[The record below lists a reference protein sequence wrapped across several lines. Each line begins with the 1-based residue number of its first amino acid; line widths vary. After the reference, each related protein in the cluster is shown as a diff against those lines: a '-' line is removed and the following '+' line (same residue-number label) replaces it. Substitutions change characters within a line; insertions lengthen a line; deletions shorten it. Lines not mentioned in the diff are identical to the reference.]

1 MSDGPREGQSFSDW
15 EEEEH
20 HRANGTLPVEEPEPT
35 EPHTPIEFPSS
46 PIRADTDKP
55 KKRRRKKS
63 NQLGMF
69 GE

>member
-1 MSDGPREGQSFSDW
+1 MSDKSFSDW
-15 EEEEH
+15 EEEEYH
-20 HRANGTLPVEEPEPT
+20 KMNGTLLVDEPEPT
-35 EPHTPIEFPSS
+35 KPSQPIEFPSA